1 MRIISERTVD
11 IDEEFFTCFID
22 WQKVFDRVN
31 CNTLMSIQETSVSTG
46 AKKKGLIK
54 KLCVDQNVNKLL
66 YEEDRR
72 SVKKL
77 EEELDTGAVC
87 RRFCWIYTTN
97 TRKSL
102 EGFVD
107 FKLEGKVIR
116 TLNYGDDLV
125 LLAEEEAVP

>member
-1 MRIISERTVD
+1 
-11 IDEEFFTCFID
+11 
-22 WQKVFDRVN
+22 
-31 CNTLMSIQETSVSTG
+31 MSIQETSVSTG

-87 RRFCWIYTTN
+87 RRFC
-97 TRKSL
+97 
-102 EGFVD
+102 
-107 FKLEGKVIR
+107 
-116 TLNYGDDLV
+116 
-125 LLAEEEAVP
+125 